1 MNISVS
7 IRFNNLNNNIMSA
20 IKISKVFV
28 LIDNEDTI
36 YPKLFLDEQEAI
48 NTVNCDALRKDNF
61 TICGIRYY

>member
-1 MNISVS
+1 
-7 IRFNNLNNNIMSA
+7 MSA